1 MPSSSPIPV
10 YVIGTGSV
18 FLGIHCFLR
27 PEIEYRRFGLPLEP
41 AQRRKHNTV
50 DEEYAS
56 PVIYLKGIREITYGL
71 ALGALQYHGYDDA
84 VTIMT
89 GVMSLAGL
97 GDGIVVW
104 FYGGDE
110 SRRKVFG
117 HWGAFAALAGW
128 SLWRTY
134 GDVHG

>member
-1 MPSSSPIPV
+1 MPSPSPILV
-10 YVIGTGSV
+10 YVIGAGSV

-27 PEIEYRRFGLPLEP
+27 PEVEYRRFGLPLEP
-41 AQRRKHNTV
+41 AHRQKHNTG

-56 PVIYLKGIREITYGL
+56 PVIHLKGIRETTYGL
-71 ALGALQYHGYDDA
+71 ALGALQYHGYDGA

-89 GVMSLAGL
+89 AVMSLAGL

-104 FYGGDE
+104 LYGGDE
-110 SRRKVFG
+110 ARGKAFG
-117 HWGAFAALAGW
+117 HWGAFAALAGLF
-128 SLWRTY
+128 LWRTY

>member
-1 MPSSSPIPV
+1 MPSPSPILV
-10 YVIGTGSV
+10 YVIGAGSN
-18 FLGIHCFLR
+18 
-27 PEIEYRRFGLPLEP
+27 P
-41 AQRRKHNTV
+41 AHRRKHNTG

-56 PVIYLKGIREITYGL
+56 PVLHLKGIRETTYGL

-104 FYGGDE
+104 LYGGDE
-110 SRRKVFG
+110 ARREAFG
-117 HWGAFAALAGW
+117 HWGAFATLAGW

-134 GDVHG
+134 GDVRG